1 MTIEQYIRE
10 TIDTLKTSNPTLYT
24 RAEELQ
30 KSIEKIIEALD
41 KYLGDIAIQMQEYDN
56 HDADHSR
63 KVLENIEKILQKRG
77 ICDLTLLEAMVL
89 RLCCYFHD
97 SGMILPQCYLPM
109 IEDIERDPLAELP
122 ASLLPRLAE
131 LKKPFKEVEKEFF
144 CPKDERKYEKFLR
157 EQLEGY
163 RKYRLGLAEELSGPE
178 QHIRT
183 RHTYFRMTHGERS
196 GAYAQNLER
205 FLKGLNTAGRQDLAK
220 AVEEICSAHC
230 WDYGKV
236 RKMQADMKV
245 KLGEPQMCGNKRYLA
260 MLLRLGD
267 LLHFSGERASRTVYA
282 MRPAM
287 TPDSDIHWRAKLAE
301 LEYEIKEDG
310 GKLCIAFSAGFEEP
324 KAYYFLQE
332 YLNWVDEELRSY
344 VFFQADMKGRPDAAR
359 YELGLPEKVDRSGI
373 RYDKFRPA
381 EELKFKLEHQK
392 IIQLLMGMR
401 LYRDEFMCL
410 RELYQNALDACR
422 CMREVNRSKGL
433 EGELRIEFGLGSDEG
448 GDYLYCR
455 DQGTGMTEEIIKKYL
470 LRIGN
475 SYYQSDEFRRA
486 NALWGG
492 AVAPVS
498 EFGIGLLSCYMIAS
512 RIEVITRHHTKT
524 AEPPIWICME
534 GSSDQGY
541 YRDPGDLEP
550 GTIGE
555 HGTCVKLY
563 LQEKYKPMVTD
574 YLPED
579 VRDAVYMLEQA
590 EKQPYV
596 RYEEKMKEILGPL
609 EPFRNSLYHQIQR
622 FVHIPEAGIPVE
634 IRSAAGLTRLFSA
647 DEPYHLGEKLPML
660 LERGFPIGLWI
671 EQAHPNSPK
680 TTEDA
685 IQRLRCFEQIPCI
698 AEDPKSR
705 ISAGVRLVLP
715 VGQPVDW
722 TGIGGALGQKVS
734 GRGSNTVYIDG
745 MAVNNGH
752 WAELY
757 TNGISYRFSGKLR
770 PSLTVDRG
778 DIRSV
783 GAEIPDVL
791 KQLREQLSR
800 KIAAEIRAFYAE
812 RPEVLTDK
820 TKEFLFWYFRGY
832 FDSDFALWI
841 LMDMARD
848 LLRDHRHHGVALWD
862 WFYGKGMTL
871 SADILTD
878 WGDILVRTAV
888 SNANGLQLQGGN
900 VKLDAQVTEKNIPR
914 YRVGDLVVYAD
925 NWPEGYEQYDSLG
938 AYPGM
943 VPRHVWELIPENSD
957 ADIGRVR
964 WFNGVLPADY
974 PSDPIGLSYPEW
986 WEVLIFLQEEAENHP
1001 FHSVSITCLP
1011 PEENK
1016 KYVLYRY
1023 LAPRPLTEEDEAFL
1037 KRYCDRVPKYREG
1050 VEKGWSILY
1059 YEWANKTGYVIAPGI
1074 VDRKEI
1080 LNLLP
1085 REVKERTDGSEYYFT
1100 DGERAF

>member
-1 MTIEQYIRE
+1 MTIEQYIQE
-10 TIDTLKTSNPTLYT
+10 TIDNLKTSNPTLHT

-30 KSIEKIIEALD
+30 KSIEEIIKALD
-41 KYLGDIAIQMQEYDN
+41 KYLGGIDIQMQEYDN
-56 HDADHSR
+56 HDAAHSR
-63 KVLENIEKILQKRG
+63 KVLENIEEILREKG
-77 ICDLTLLEAMVL
+77 IRDLTLLEAMVL

-109 IEDIERDPLAELP
+109 IEDIEQDPLKKLP
-122 ASLLPRLAE
+122 ESLLPRLAE
-131 LKKPFKEVEKEFF
+131 LKKPFKEVENEFF
-144 CPKDERKYEKFLR
+144 CPRDERKYEKFLR

-163 RKYRLGLAEELSGPE
+163 RKYRMGLAEELSGPE
-178 QHIRT
+178 QYIRT

-196 GAYAQNLER
+196 GAYALNLER

-220 AVEEICSAHC
+220 AVEEICSSHC

-236 RKMQADMKV
+236 REMQADMKV

-332 YLNWVDEELRSY
+332 YLSWVDEELRSY

-541 YRDPGDLEP
+541 YRDPGDMEP

-563 LQEKYKPMVTD
+563 LLDKYKPMVTD

-579 VRDAVYMLEQA
+579 VRDAVYMMKQA
-590 EKQPYV
+590 ESQPSF
-596 RYEEKMKEILGPL
+596 RLTEKGEEILGSL

-622 FVHIPEAGIPVE
+622 FVHIPEEGIPVD

-671 EQAHPNSPK
+671 QQGHPDSPK
-680 TTEDA
+680 ATEDA
-685 IQRLRCFEQIPCI
+685 IRRLRCFEQIPCI
-698 AEDPKSR
+698 AEDPKNR
-705 ISAGVRLVLP
+705 ISAGTHLVLP
-715 VGQPVDW
+715 VGQSVDW
-722 TGIGGALGQKVS
+722 VGIEDALGQTVS
-734 GRGSNTVYIDG
+734 GSWSNTVYING
-745 MAVNNGH
+745 MPVNNGH
-752 WAELY
+752 WAELF
-757 TNGISYRFSGKLR
+757 TSGVSYRFSGKLR

-791 KQLREQLSR
+791 KQLREQLRR
-800 KIAAEIRAFYAE
+800 KIAAEIRAFYAD
-812 RPEVLTDK
+812 RPEALTDK
-820 TKEFLFWYFRGY
+820 TKEFLFQDFCTR
-832 FDSDFALWI
+832 FDGVFALWI
-841 LMDMARD
+841 LRDLARD

-862 WFYGKGMTL
+862 WFYGNGLTL
-871 SADILTD
+871 SPDILTV
-878 WGDILVRTAV
+878 WGDTLVLNAV
-888 SNANGLQLQGGN
+888 SYANGLQLQDGN
-900 VKLDAQVTEKNIPR
+900 VKLDVQVTEKNILPYYPR
-914 YRVGDLVVYAD
+914 EPVAYAD

-943 VPRHVWELIPENSD
+943 VPRCVWELIPEKSSMD
-957 ADIGRVR
+957 TGRLR
-964 WFNGVLPADY
+964 WFGSMLSAGH
-974 PSDPIGLSYPEW
+974 SADPIRLYGPEW
-986 WEVLIFLQEEAENHP
+986 QDVLIFLQEEKENHP
-1001 FHSVSITCLP
+1001 FHSVSIQCLP
-1011 PEENK
+1011 SEKDK

-1023 LAPRPLTEEDEAFL
+1023 LAPRPLTEEDEDFL
-1037 KRYCDRVPKYREG
+1037 KRYCDRVPEYREG

-1059 YEWANKTGYVIAPGI
+1059 YEWANRNGYVIAPGI
-1074 VDRKEI
+1074 VDREEI
-1080 LNLLP
+1080 VKLIP
-1085 REVKERTDGSEYYFT
+1085 REVRERTDGSEYYFT

>member
-30 KSIEKIIEALD
+30 KSIEEIIKALD
-41 KYLGDIAIQMQEYDN
+41 QYLGNIAIQMQEYDN

-196 GAYAQNLER
+196 GVYAQNLER

-236 RKMQADMKV
+236 REMQADMKV
-245 KLGEPQMCGNKRYLA
+245 MLGEPQMCGNKRYLA

-344 VFFQADMKGRPDAAR
+344 VFFQADMKGRQDAAR
-359 YELGLPEKVDRSGI
+359 YELGLPEKVNRSGI

-455 DQGTGMTEEIIKKYL
+455 DQGTGMTEEIIQKYL

-534 GSSDQGY
+534 GSNDQGY

-563 LQEKYKPMVTD
+563 LQEKYKPKVTD
-574 YLPED
+574 YLTED
-579 VRDAVYMLEQA
+579 VRDAVYMLKQA
-590 EKQPYV
+590 ESQTSF
-596 RYEEKMKEILGPL
+596 RFTEKAKEVLGSL
-609 EPFRNSLYHQIQR
+609 EPFRNSLYHQVQR
-622 FVHIPEAGIPVE
+622 FVHIPEEGIPVD

-647 DEPYHLGEKLPML
+647 DETYHLGEKLPML

-671 EQAHPNSPK
+671 QPGHPNSPK

-685 IQRLRCFEQIPCI
+685 IRRLRCFEQIPCM
-698 AEDPKSR
+698 AEDPKNK
-705 ISAGVRLVLP
+705 ISAGICLVLP
-715 VGQPVDW
+715 TGQPVDW
-722 TGIGGALGQKVS
+722 EGIGNALGQTVS
-734 GRGSNTVYIDG
+734 GRGSKTVYIDG
-745 MAVNNGH
+745 MPVNNEI
-752 WAELY
+752 WAELR
-757 TNGISYRFSGKLR
+757 TNGVSYRFSGKLR

-778 DIRSV
+778 GIRSV

-791 KQLREQLSR
+791 KQLREQLRR
-800 KIAAEIRAFYAE
+800 KITAEIRAFYAV
-812 RPEVLTDK
+812 RPEALTDK
-820 TKEFLFWYFRGY
+820 TKEFLFGYFRGY
-832 FDSDFALWI
+832 FDREFALWI
-841 LMDMARD
+841 QRDLARD
-848 LLRDHRHHGVALWD
+848 LLRDHLYYGVALWD
-862 WFYGKGMTL
+862 WFHGNGLTL
-871 SADILTD
+871 SPDILTD
-878 WGDILVRTAV
+878 CSDDLVLTAV
-888 SNANGLQLQGGN
+888 SNANGLQLQDGN

-914 YRVGDLVVYAD
+914 YLVGDPVVYAD
-925 NWPEGYEQYDSLG
+925 NWPQGYEQYDSLG
-938 AYPGM
+938 AYPGL
-943 VPRHVWELIPENSD
+943 VPRHVWELIPEDSD

-964 WFNGVLPADY
+964 WHRSMLSSGHSAD
-974 PSDPIGLSYPEW
+974 PIRLSDPEW
-986 WEVLIFLQEEAENHP
+986 QDALIFLQEERENHE
-1001 FHSVSITCLP
+1001 FHSVSIRCLP
-1011 PEENK
+1011 SEEDKN
-1016 KYVLYRY
+1016 YVLYRY
-1023 LAPRPLTEEDEAFL
+1023 LAPWPLTKEDEDFL
-1037 KRYCDRVPKYREG
+1037 KRYCDRVPEYREG

-1059 YEWANKTGYVIAPGI
+1059 YEWEHETGYVIAPGI

-1080 LNLLP
+1080 LDLLP

>member
-30 KSIEKIIEALD
+30 KSIEEIIKALD
-41 KYLGDIAIQMQEYDN
+41 QYLGNIAIQMQEYDN

-144 CPKDERKYEKFLR
+144 CPKDERKYEKFLH

-236 RKMQADMKV
+236 REMQADMKV
-245 KLGEPQMCGNKRYLA
+245 MLGEPQMCGNKRYLA

-455 DQGTGMTEEIIKKYL
+455 DQGTGMTEEIIQKYL

-534 GSSDQGY
+534 GSNDQGY

-563 LQEKYKPMVTD
+563 LLDKYKPMVTD

-590 EKQPYV
+590 EMDPDFQD
-596 RYEEKMKEILGPL
+596 EEKAKEILGFL

-634 IRSAAGLTRLFSA
+634 IRGTAGLTRLFPA

-660 LERGFPIGLWI
+660 LERGFPIGLWMQ
-671 EQAHPNSPK
+671 EGDPDSPK

-685 IQRLRCFEQIPCI
+685 IRRLRCFEQIPCI
-698 AEDPKSR
+698 AEDPKNR
-705 ISAGVRLVLP
+705 VSAGTLLVLP
-715 VGQPVDW
+715 VGQQVDW
-722 TGIGGALGQKVS
+722 VGIENALGQTVS
-734 GRGSNTVYIDG
+734 GSWSNPVYIDG
-745 MAVNNGH
+745 MPVNIARR
-752 WAELY
+752 AELY
-757 TNGISYRFSGKLR
+757 TSDISYRFSGKLR

-800 KIAAEIRAFYAE
+800 KIVAEIRGFYAE
-812 RPEVLTDK
+812 RPEALTDK
-820 TKEFLFWYFRGY
+820 TKEFLFQDFCTR
-832 FDSDFALWI
+832 FDGSFALCI
-841 LMDMARD
+841 LRDLARD
-848 LLRDHRHHGVALWD
+848 LLRDHLYYGVALWD

-878 WGDILVRTAV
+878 CSDDLVRNAV
-888 SNANGLQLQGGN
+888 SNANGLQLQDGN
-900 VKLDAQVTEKNIPR
+900 VLLDVQVTEKSILTHYP
-914 YRVGDLVVYAD
+914 GSPVVYAD
-925 NWPEGYEQYDSLG
+925 NWPKGYEQYDSMG
-938 AYPGM
+938 AYPGL
-943 VPRHVWELIPENSD
+943 VPRRVWELIPENSD
-957 ADIGRVR
+957 EDIGWVR
-964 WFNGVLPADY
+964 WFGGVLTADY
-974 PSDPIGLSYPEW
+974 RADPIRLSYPEW
-986 WEVLIFLQEEAENHP
+986 WDVLLFLQEEAENHP

-1011 PEENK
+1011 PEEDK

-1023 LAPRPLTEEDEAFL
+1023 LAPRPLTEEDEDFL

-1059 YEWANKTGYVIAPGI
+1059 YEWEDETGYVIAPGI

>member
-1 MTIEQYIRE
+1 MTIEQYIQE
-10 TIDTLKTSNPTLYT
+10 TIDNLKTSNPTLHT
-24 RAEELQ
+24 RVAELQ
-30 KSIEKIIEALD
+30 KSIEEIIKALD
-41 KYLGDIAIQMQEYDN
+41 KYLGNIAIQMQEYDN

-131 LKKPFKEVEKEFF
+131 LQKPFEKVENEFF

-245 KLGEPQMCGNKRYLA
+245 MLGEPQMCGNKRYLA

-455 DQGTGMTEEIIKKYL
+455 DQGTGMTEEIIQKYL

-498 EFGIGLLSCYMIAS
+498 EFGIGLLSCYMIAN

-563 LQEKYKPMVTD
+563 LLEKYKPMVTD

-579 VRDAVYMLEQA
+579 VRDAVYMLEQLEMQTSFRYT
-590 EKQPYV
+590 EKT
-596 RYEEKMKEILGPL
+596 KEILGSL
-609 EPFRNSLYHQIQR
+609 EPFRNSLYHQVQR

-634 IRSAAGLTRLFSA
+634 IRGTAGLTRLFPA
-647 DEPYHLGEKLPML
+647 DEAYHLGEKLPML
-660 LERGFPIGLWI
+660 LERGFPIWLWI
-671 EQAHPNSPK
+671 PQGDPDSPE
-680 TTEDA
+680 TMEDA
-685 IQRLRCFEQIPCI
+685 IRRLRCFEQIPCI
-698 AEDPKSR
+698 AEDPKNR
-705 ISAGVRLVLP
+705 VSAGTLLVLP
-715 VGQPVDW
+715 VGQQVDW
-722 TGIGGALGQKVS
+722 MDIWGALGQTVS
-734 GRGSNTVYIDG
+734 GRGSKTVYIDG
-745 MAVNNGH
+745 MPVNKGR
-752 WAELY
+752 WDELHTY
-757 TNGISYRFSGKLR
+757 GVSYRFSGKLR

-778 DIRSV
+778 EIRSV

-791 KQLREQLSR
+791 KQLREQLRR

-812 RPEVLTDK
+812 RLEALTDK
-820 TKEFLFWYFRGY
+820 TKEFLFRYFRGH
-832 FDSDFALWI
+832 FDREFALWI
-841 LMDMARD
+841 LMDLARD
-848 LLRDHRHHGVALWD
+848 LLRDHRHYGVALWD
-862 WFYGKGMTL
+862 WFYGKGLTL
-871 SADILTD
+871 PAYILTD
-878 WGDILVRTAV
+878 WRDDLVLNAV
-888 SNANGLQLQGGN
+888 SNANELQLQDGN
-900 VKLDAQVTEKNIPR
+900 VKLDAQVTEKSILTHYPEEP
-914 YRVGDLVVYAD
+914 VVYAD
-925 NWPEGYEQYDSLG
+925 NWPQGYEQYDSLG

-943 VPRHVWELIPENSD
+943 VPRRVWELIPENSD

-964 WFNGVLPADY
+964 WFGGVISADHSAD
-974 PSDPIGLSYPEW
+974 PVRLSDPEW
-986 WEVLIFLQEEAENHP
+986 WDVLLFLQEEKENHP
-1001 FHSVSITCLP
+1001 FHSVSIRCLP
-1011 PEENK
+1011 SEEDK

-1023 LAPRPLTEEDEAFL
+1023 FAPRPLTKEDEDFL
-1037 KRYCDRVPKYREG
+1037 KRYCDHVTKYREG

-1059 YEWANKTGYVIAPGI
+1059 YEWVNRNGYVIAPGI
-1074 VDRKEI
+1074 VDREEI
-1080 LNLLP
+1080 VKLIP
-1085 REVKERTDGSEYYFT
+1085 REVRERTDGSEYYFT

>member
-1 MTIEQYIRE
+1 MTIEQYIQE
-10 TIDTLKTSNPTLYT
+10 TIDNLKTSNPTLHN

-30 KSIEKIIEALD
+30 KSIEEIIKALED
-41 KYLGDIAIQMQEYDN
+41 YLGGIDIQMQEYDN
-56 HDADHSR
+56 HDATHSR
-63 KVLENIEKILQKRG
+63 KVLENIEEILREKG
-77 ICDLTLLEAMVL
+77 IRDLTLLEAMVL

-109 IEDIERDPLAELP
+109 IKDIEQDPLAELP

-131 LKKPFKEVEKEFF
+131 LKKPFKKVENEFF
-144 CPKDERKYEKFLR
+144 CPKDERKYEKFLH

-245 KLGEPQMCGNKRYLA
+245 MLGEPQMCGNKRYLA

-344 VFFQADMKGRPDAAR
+344 VFFQADMKGRLDAAR

-563 LQEKYKPMVTD
+563 LLDKYKPMVTD

-579 VRDAVYMLEQA
+579 VRDAVYMLKQA
-590 EKQPYV
+590 EMDPDFQD
-596 RYEEKMKEILGPL
+596 EEKAKEIDGFL
-609 EPFRNSLYHQIQR
+609 EAFRNSLYHQVQR
-622 FVHIPEAGIPVE
+622 FVHIPEAGIPVD

-660 LERGFPIGLWI
+660 LERGFPIGMWI
-671 EQAHPNSPK
+671 HGGDPDSPK
-680 TTEDA
+680 MTEDA

-698 AEDPKSR
+698 AEDPKNK
-705 ISAGVRLVLP
+705 ISAGTLLVLP
-715 VGQPVDW
+715 TGQPMGWMDIW
-722 TGIGGALGQKVS
+722 GALGQTVS
-734 GRGSNTVYIDG
+734 GRGGNTVYIDG
-745 MAVNNGH
+745 MPVYSGGRPGLN
-752 WAELY
+752 
-757 TNGISYRFSGKLR
+757 TDGISYRFSGKLR

-778 DIRSV
+778 DIRSM
-783 GAEIPDVL
+783 GAEIPAVL
-791 KQLREQLSR
+791 KQLREQLRR
-800 KIAAEIRAFYAE
+800 KITAEIRAFYADK
-812 RPEVLTDK
+812 PGALTEK
-820 TKEFLFWYFRGY
+820 TKGFLFRYFRGY
-832 FDSDFALWI
+832 FEGAFALCI
-841 LMDMARD
+841 LMDLARD
-848 LLRDHRHHGVALWD
+848 LLRDHLHYGAALWD
-862 WFYGKGMTL
+862 WFHGDGLTL
-871 SADILTD
+871 SPDILTD
-878 WGDILVRTAV
+878 CSDDLVLTAV
-888 SNANGLQLQGGN
+888 SNANGLQLQDGN
-900 VKLDAQVTEKNIPR
+900 VLLDVQVTAKTVPR
-914 YRVGDLVVYAD
+914 SYMGDPVAYAD
-925 NWPEGYEQYDSLG
+925 NWPKGNEQYDSLS

-943 VPRHVWELIPENSD
+943 VPRRVWELIPEISNTD
-957 ADIGRVR
+957 TGRVR
-964 WFNGVLPADY
+964 WFRGVLTAGHSAD
-974 PSDPIGLSYPEW
+974 PIRLSDPVW
-986 WEVLIFLQEEAENHP
+986 QDVLIFLQEERENHP
-1001 FHSVSITCLP
+1001 FHSVSIQWLP
-1011 PEENK
+1011 SEEDK

-1037 KRYCDRVPKYREG
+1037 KRYCDRVRKYREG

-1059 YEWANKTGYVIAPGI
+1059 YEWAHKTGYVIAPGI

-1080 LNLLP
+1080 LDLLP
-1085 REVKERTDGSEYYFT
+1085 REVKERTNGSEYYFT

>member
-30 KSIEKIIEALD
+30 KSIEEIIKALD
-41 KYLGDIAIQMQEYDN
+41 KYLGNIAIQMQEYDN

-131 LKKPFKEVEKEFF
+131 LQKPFEKVENEFF

-563 LQEKYKPMVTD
+563 LLDKYKPMVTD

-579 VRDAVYMLEQA
+579 VRDAVYMLEQT
-590 EKQPYV
+590 EKQPSF
-596 RYEEKMKEILGPL
+596 RFTEKAKEILGFL

-634 IRSAAGLTRLFSA
+634 IRSDAGLTRLFSA
-647 DEPYHLGEKLPML
+647 DEPYHIGEKLPML
-660 LERGFPIGLWI
+660 LERGFPIGMWI
-671 EQAHPNSPK
+671 HGGDPDSPK

-685 IQRLRCFEQIPCI
+685 IRRLRCFEQTPCI
-698 AEDPKSR
+698 AEDPKNR
-705 ISAGVRLVLP
+705 VSAGTRLVLP

-734 GRGSNTVYIDG
+734 GRGNNTVYIDG
-745 MAVNNGH
+745 MPVNNGH

-757 TNGISYRFSGKLR
+757 TDGVSYRFSGKLR

-791 KQLREQLSR
+791 KQLREQLRR
-800 KIAAEIRAFYAE
+800 KITAEIRAFYAE
-812 RPEVLTDK
+812 RPEALTDK
-820 TKEFLFWYFRGY
+820 TKEFLFRYFRGH
-832 FDSDFALWI
+832 FDGAFALCI
-841 LMDMARD
+841 LMDLARD
-848 LLRDHRHHGVALWD
+848 LLRDHRHYGAALWD
-862 WFYGKGMTL
+862 WFHGDGLTL
-871 SADILTD
+871 PPDILTD
-878 WGDILVRTAV
+878 WRDDLVLNAV
-888 SNANGLQLQGGN
+888 SNANELQLQDGN

-914 YRVGDLVVYAD
+914 YRPGNPVVYAD
-925 NWPEGYEQYDSLG
+925 NWPKGYEQYDSLG

-943 VPRHVWELIPENSD
+943 VPRRVWELIPENSI
-957 ADIGRVR
+957 ADTGRVR
-964 WFNGVLPADY
+964 WLKSMLSADY
-974 PSDPIGLSYPEW
+974 PADPIRLSGPEW
-986 WEVLIFLQEEAENHP
+986 QDVLIFLQEETENHP

-1011 PEENK
+1011 PEEDK

-1023 LAPRPLTEEDEAFL
+1023 LAPRPLTVADEDFL

-1059 YEWANKTGYVIAPGI
+1059 YEWEDETGFVIAPGI
-1074 VDRKEI
+1074 VDREEI
-1080 LNLLP
+1080 VKLIP
-1085 REVKERTDGSEYYFT
+1085 REVRERTDGSEYYFT

>member
-30 KSIEKIIEALD
+30 KSIEEIIKALD
-41 KYLGDIAIQMQEYDN
+41 QYLGNIAIQMQEYDN

-131 LKKPFKEVEKEFF
+131 LKKPFEKVENEFF

-236 RKMQADMKV
+236 REMQADMKV
-245 KLGEPQMCGNKRYLA
+245 MLGEPQMCGNKRYLA

-512 RIEVITRHHTKT
+512 RIEVITRHHTKA

-563 LQEKYKPMVTD
+563 LLDKYKPMVTD

-590 EKQPYV
+590 ESQPSF
-596 RYEEKMKEILGPL
+596 RHTEKAKEILGSL
-609 EPFRNSLYHQIQR
+609 KPFRNSLYHQIQR
-622 FVHIPEAGIPVE
+622 FVHIPEEGIPVD
-634 IRSAAGLTRLFSA
+634 IRSAAGLTRLFSG

-660 LERGFPIGLWI
+660 LERGFPIELWI
-671 EQAHPNSPK
+671 HGGDPDSPK

-685 IQRLRCFEQIPCI
+685 IRRLRCFEQIPCI
-698 AEDPKSR
+698 AEDPKNR
-705 ISAGVRLVLP
+705 ISAGTLLVLP
-715 VGQPVDW
+715 VGQPMDW
-722 TGIGGALGQKVS
+722 VGIWGALGQTVS
-734 GRGSNTVYIDG
+734 GRGSKTVYING
-745 MAVNNGH
+745 MPVNNGH
-752 WAELY
+752 WAELN
-757 TNGISYRFSGKLR
+757 TSGVSYRFSGKLR

-791 KQLREQLSR
+791 KQLREQLRR
-800 KIAAEIRAFYAE
+800 KITAEIRAFYAE
-812 RPEVLTDK
+812 RPEALTDK
-820 TKEFLFWYFRGY
+820 TKEFLFRYFCGHFNRE
-832 FDSDFALWI
+832 FALWI
-841 LMDMARD
+841 LMDLARD
-848 LLRDHRHHGVALWD
+848 LLRDHRYHGVALWD
-862 WFYGKGMTL
+862 WFYGNGLTL
-871 SADILTD
+871 PADILTD
-878 WGDILVRTAV
+878 RRDDLVLNAV
-888 SNANGLQLQGGN
+888 SNANELQLQDGN
-900 VKLDAQVTEKNIPR
+900 VLLDVQVTAKTVPR
-914 YRVGDLVVYAD
+914 SYIGNPVAYAD
-925 NWPEGYEQYDSLG
+925 NWPEGYEQYDLLG

-943 VPRHVWELIPENSD
+943 VPRRVWELIPENK
-957 ADIGRVR
+957 ATDIGRVR
-964 WFNGVLPADY
+964 WFSGVISAGY
-974 PSDPIGLSYPEW
+974 RADPIRLSGPVW
-986 WEVLIFLQEEAENHP
+986 QDVLIFLQEERENHP
-1001 FHSVSITCLP
+1001 FHSVSIQCLP
-1011 PEENK
+1011 SEEDK

-1023 LAPRPLTEEDEAFL
+1023 LAPRPLTEEDEDFL

-1059 YEWANKTGYVIAPGI
+1059 YEWEDETGFVIAPGI
-1074 VDRKEI
+1074 VDREEI
-1080 LNLLP
+1080 VKLIP
-1085 REVKERTDGSEYYFT
+1085 REVRERTDGSEYYFT

>member
-1 MTIEQYIRE
+1 
-10 TIDTLKTSNPTLYT
+10 
-24 RAEELQ
+24 
-30 KSIEKIIEALD
+30 
-41 KYLGDIAIQMQEYDN
+41 MQEYDN

-131 LKKPFKEVEKEFF
+131 LNKPFKEVENEFF

-245 KLGEPQMCGNKRYLA
+245 MLGEPQMCGNKRYLA

-455 DQGTGMTEEIIKKYL
+455 DQGTGMTEEIIQKYL

-512 RIEVITRHHTKT
+512 RIEVITRHHTQT

-563 LQEKYKPMVTD
+563 LLDKYKPMVTD

-579 VRDAVYMLEQA
+579 VRDAVFLINFRDKKSYHWEDVYYKTESLVRRF
-590 EKQPYV
+590 EK
-596 RYEEKMKEILGPL
+596 
-609 EPFRNSLYHQIQR
+609 SLYCRIQQ
-622 FVHIPEAGIPVE
+622 FVHVPEAGIPVE
-634 IRSAAGLTRLFSA
+634 VLAAGRRERLFRA
-647 DEPYHLGEKLPML
+647 DWPYPTAEKLPML
-660 LERGFPIGLWI
+660 EDMGVDIGEITGLRSLAMLDQKALLCGFDQCFCVAEDLENGIRIETVISLPNGTCKEIEVVGWEGLERTMTCSK
-671 EQAHPNSPK
+671 SP
-680 TTEDA
+680 
-685 IQRLRCFEQIPCI
+685 
-698 AEDPKSR
+698 
-705 ISAGVRLVLP
+705 
-715 VGQPVDW
+715 
-722 TGIGGALGQKVS
+722 
-734 GRGSNTVYIDG
+734 VYIDG
-745 MAVNNGH
+745 IPFGSKNASV
-752 WAELY
+752 LDRK
-757 TNGISYRFSGKLR
+757 GITSHFSGKLR
-770 PSLTVDRG
+770 PRLTVDRG
-778 DIRSV
+778 
-783 GAEIPDVL
+783 
-791 KQLREQLSR
+791 
-800 KIAAEIRAFYAE
+800 EIREVQRGVRLAAWQVEMQLLPKVVAAIREYYRE
-812 RPEVLTDK
+812 RPEVLTAEVK
-820 TKEFLFWYFRGY
+820 KWLFWYLGGKFEESVAKVMLKELSVDVLRGY
-832 FDSDFALWI
+832 LIQDVPLQE
-841 LMDMARD
+841 
-848 LLRDHRHHGVALWD
+848 
-862 WFYGKGMTL
+862 WFYGTKLELPPYFMKGISGFGKNIVDAIIEDALHHAVCLQICQGKVLLERPDGASWNLDIYNGKIVCADSWPEEYWQYDFLDAYPCLISCQLRDRLRKMDRN
-871 SADILTD
+871 SSFSWQEDILSS
-878 WGDILVRTAV
+878 AV
-888 SNANGLQLQGGN
+888 SGDPVRLTSPNWMEVQMFLG
-900 VKLDAQVTEKNIPR
+900 EKEDR
-914 YRVGDLVVYAD
+914 HQFYRIDDKFRFFETKNL
-925 NWPEGYEQYDSLG
+925 
-938 AYPGM
+938 
-943 VPRHVWELIPENSD
+943 R
-957 ADIGRVR
+957 
-964 WFNGVLPADY
+964 
-974 PSDPIGLSYPEW
+974 
-986 WEVLIFLQEEAENHP
+986 
-1001 FHSVSITCLP
+1001 
-1011 PEENK
+1011 
-1016 KYVLYRY
+1016 YVLYRY
-1023 LAPRPLTEEDEAFL
+1023 LAPRLLSDEDERFL
-1037 KRYCDRVPKYREG
+1037 NQYCSNSPEYREG
-1050 VEKGWSILY
+1050 VKNGWSILY
-1059 YEWANKTGYVIAPGI
+1059 YEWEHNVGFVIAPGI
-1074 VDRKEI
+1074 VDREEI
-1080 LNLLP
+1080 VKLIP
-1085 REVKERTDGSEYYFT
+1085 REVRERTDGSEYYFT

>member
-10 TIDTLKTSNPTLYT
+10 TIDTLKTSNSTLYT

-30 KSIEKIIEALD
+30 KSIEEIIKALD
-41 KYLGDIAIQMQEYDN
+41 KYLGNIAIQMQEYDN

-131 LKKPFKEVEKEFF
+131 LNKPFKEVENEFF

-245 KLGEPQMCGNKRYLA
+245 MLGEPQMCGNKRYLA

-392 IIQLLMGMR
+392 IIHLLMGMR

-455 DQGTGMTEEIIKKYL
+455 DQGTGMTEEIIQKYL

-563 LQEKYKPMVTD
+563 LLDKYKPMVTD

-590 EKQPYV
+590 ESQPSF
-596 RYEEKMKEILGPL
+596 RHTEKAKEILGSL

-622 FVHIPEAGIPVE
+622 FVHIPEEGIPVD
-634 IRSAAGLTRLFSA
+634 IRSAAGRTRLFPA
-647 DEPYHLGEKLPML
+647 DEAYHIGEKLPML
-660 LERGFPIGLWI
+660 LERGFPIWLWI
-671 EQAHPNSPK
+671 PQGDPDSPE
-680 TTEDA
+680 TMEDA
-685 IQRLRCFEQIPCI
+685 IRRLRCFEQIPCI
-698 AEDPKSR
+698 AEDPKNR
-705 ISAGVRLVLP
+705 VSAGTLLVLP
-715 VGQPVDW
+715 VGQQVDW
-722 TGIGGALGQKVS
+722 MDIWGALGQTVS
-734 GRGSNTVYIDG
+734 GRGSKTVYIDG
-745 MAVNNGH
+745 MPVNKGR
-752 WAELY
+752 WDELHTY
-757 TNGISYRFSGKLR
+757 GVSYRFSGKLR

-791 KQLREQLSR
+791 KQLREQLRR
-800 KIAAEIRAFYAE
+800 KIAAEIRAFYAG
-812 RPEVLTDK
+812 RPEALTDK
-820 TKEFLFWYFRGY
+820 TKEFLFECFLEH
-832 FDSDFALWI
+832 FDGEFALCI
-841 LMDMARD
+841 LRDLARD
-848 LLRDHRHHGVALWD
+848 LLRDHRHYGVALWD
-862 WFYGKGMTL
+862 WFHGDGLTL

-878 WGDILVRTAV
+878 WEDDLVQNAV
-888 SNANGLQLQGGN
+888 SNANGLQLQDGN
-900 VKLDAQVTEKNIPR
+900 VLLDVQVTEKSILTHYP
-914 YRVGDLVVYAD
+914 GSPVVYAD

-964 WFNGVLPADY
+964 WFVGVLSANYPAD
-974 PSDPIGLSYPEW
+974 PIRLSDPEW
-986 WEVLIFLQEEAENHP
+986 WEVLLFLQEEAENHE
-1001 FHSVSITCLP
+1001 FHSVSIQCLP
-1011 PEENK
+1011 SEEDKN
-1016 KYVLYRY
+1016 YVLYRY
-1023 LAPRPLTEEDEAFL
+1023 LAPRPLTKEDEDFL
-1037 KRYCDRVPKYREG
+1037 KRYCDRAPKYREG

-1059 YEWANKTGYVIAPGI
+1059 YEWEDETGYVVAPGI